1 MQSTVL
7 DQTKSST
14 AAHYLG
20 NPNVKRDGVQE
31 EWTQKKL
38 LEYKK
43 CMEDPSYF
51 ARTYVK
57 IISLDKG
64 LVPFDLYDY
73 QEDIFDHFND
83 NRFSIVL
90 ACRQSGKSI
99 SSVAYLLWYALFHPE
114 KTIAV
119 LANKGA
125 TAREML
131 ARVTLMLENLPFFL
145 QPGCKALNKGS
156 IELSNNSRIIAA
168 ATSGSS
174 IRGMSVNLLFLDE
187 FAFVDNDAEF
197 YTSTYPVVSSGRN
210 TKVIITSTANGI
222 GNVFERIWTGAKQ
235 KVNEYKSFEVNW
247 WDVPGRDDKWKEE
260 TISNTSQMQFDQEFG
275 NTFFGTGN
283 TLVKGDTLLKLRAK
297 PYKRSLEQGDLL
309 IYKDP
314 IKDHQYITLV
324 DVARGRGQDFS
335 TFNVIDITVQP
346 FQQVAVYR
354 NNSISPILF
363 PNIIYKYSILYNNAY
378 TVVEANDQGQVV
390 CNGLYYELEYE
401 NLHTESAIKANALGI
416 EMTRKVKRLGCSAV
430 KDLLENNKLDI
441 HDEQT
446 ISEVSTFTAKGTSY
460 EASNGNHD
468 DLMMN
473 LVMFGY
479 FVSTQFFSDM
489 TDIDLK
495 RMMFE
500 EKMVAIEQDVPPF
513 GIIDDGSDFINRIE
527 SDNIYDTGWHD
538 IGHTHIIDEDW

>member
-73 QEDIFDHFND
+73 QEEMFDHFND

-247 WDVPGRDDKWKEE
+247 CDVPGRDDKWKEE

-513 GIIDDGSDFINRIE
+513 GIIEDGSDFINQIE

>member
-73 QEDIFDHFND
+73 QEEMFDHFND

-401 NLHTESAIKANALGI
+401 NLHTESAIKSNALGI
-416 EMTRKVKRLGCSAV
+416 EMTRKVKRLGCSAI

-513 GIIDDGSDFINRIE
+513 GIIDDGSDFINQIE

>member
-73 QEDIFDHFND
+73 QEEMFDHFND

-247 WDVPGRDDKWKEE
+247 CDVPGRDDKWKEE

-513 GIIDDGSDFINRIE
+513 GIIDDGSDFINQIE